1 MSRIAILV
9 ALFGLA
15 LALAAAAGATAPTV
29 ETITVHRHFVFAD
42 ACGTF
47 SVIADFDAERRV
59 TTFYDQ
65 DGNPIKSVIHA
76 KIPGTITNSVTGKS
90 LPAFGE
96 RVITTDLVTGAVSST
111 GTNVHVVVPGMGTVE
126 LGAGHAGIND
136 DGEPFADG
144 RLDPPHTAAL
154 CEALADA

>member
-1 MSRIAILV
+1 MHRLLFLV
-9 ALFGLA
+9 VLASSLGLTGM
-15 LALAAAAGATAPTV
+15 AAAMSPTV
-29 ETITVHRHFVFAD
+29 ETVTVHRHFVFAG

-65 DGNPIKSVIHA
+65 DGNPIKLVIHA
-76 KIPGTITNSVTGKS
+76 KTPGTITNSVTGKS

-96 RVITTDLVTGAVSST
+96 RVITTDLITAAVSST

-126 LGAGHAGIND
+126 LGAGHTGID
-136 DGEPFADG
+136 DNGEPFADG
-144 RLDPPHTAAL
+144 RLDPPASAELCAAL
-154 CEALADA
+154 AG